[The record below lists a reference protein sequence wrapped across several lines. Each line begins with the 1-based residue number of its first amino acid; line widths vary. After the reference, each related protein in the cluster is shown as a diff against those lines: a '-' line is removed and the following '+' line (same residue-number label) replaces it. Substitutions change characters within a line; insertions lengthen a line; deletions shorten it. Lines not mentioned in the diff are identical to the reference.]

1 MENTKKHYIV
11 IRKCIEHYGSMY
23 GIEFFG
29 SNSKY
34 DSLGFDTP
42 DDARLYA
49 EKILDKQRQY

>member
-49 EKILDKQRQY
+49 EKILDKQR